1 MERAHKFSSREHE
14 LKMLRTDL
22 SLTQQQAAEQIGITV
37 ANYNMIE
44 KKRKIGS
51 FKTWKKIQEVF
62 QIDDDLLWKMIKDGL
77 DGEE

>member
-14 LKMLRTDL
+14 LKMFRTEL